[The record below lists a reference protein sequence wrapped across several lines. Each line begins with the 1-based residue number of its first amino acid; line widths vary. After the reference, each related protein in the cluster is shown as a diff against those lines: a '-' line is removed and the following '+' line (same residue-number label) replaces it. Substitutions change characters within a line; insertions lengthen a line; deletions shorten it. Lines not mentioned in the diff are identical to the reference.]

1 MTRFAL
7 YCKISCVQYCKKCL
21 VLQYLLWIW
30 RLLCFIRFATNWKI
44 CIIFKYLLFNRRVSS
59 RFAIHWKN
67 CSVFKICS
75 ALCCVLEDFLHLGIF
90 AVYRKIC
97 CELEDLPWI
106 GRFGVHWKIW
116 CALKDLL
123 CIERFAVI
131 WQKLQ
136 PVIFFCY
143 ITYCEAMLHRLQSGS
158 FIKLGNKCNVNFL

>member
-1 MTRFAL
+1 M
-7 YCKISCVQYCKKCL
+7 
-21 VLQYLLWIW
+21 LWIW

-97 CELEDLPWI
+97 CELEDLLWI

-123 CIERFAVI
+123 CIERFGRSFNRYFFLLHYILRSHAASPAVRELYKI
-131 WQKLQ
+131 GK
-136 PVIFFCY
+136 
-143 ITYCEAMLHRLQSGS
+143 
-158 FIKLGNKCNVNFL
+158 

>member
-1 MTRFAL
+1 MPQIGKFAL
-7 YCKISCVQYCKKCL
+7 YLNICFLIEECLQDLLYIERIAVSLRFAVHCAVSWKIFCIL
-21 VLQYLLWIW
+21 EYLLCIG
-30 RLLCFIRFATNWKI
+30 RFAVNW
-44 CIIFKYLLFNRRVSS
+44 
-59 RFAIHWKN
+59 
-67 CSVFKICS
+67 
-75 ALCCVLEDFLHLGIF
+75 
-90 AVYRKIC
+90 KIC
-97 CELEDLPWI
+97 CELEDLLWI

-116 CALKDLL
+116 CASKDLL